1 MSESVLNRIA
11 ADRRLSVARDKQLID
26 LERLEQ
32 PNGADRRS
40 LAAAVKRPG
49 ISLIAEVKTASPSLG
64 VIKNDFSVAQIARTY
79 QSAGARAISVLTEP
93 AHFNGAW
100 DYLRQAKADC
110 DLPILCKD
118 FIVDEFQLRVARAY
132 GADAVLLIAAILDDR
147 ELAHLIAAS
156 HELGLEVLT
165 EAINRSELDRVVA
178 GKSDLIGINN
188 RNLHDL
194 TIDFEVG
201 LSLLADLKAGPK
213 GGPSRQK
220 SRGRP
225 TVMESGIATRQ
236 DVIELEKRGADGI
249 LVGTSLMASDN
260 PAAKAAELLGN

>member
-11 ADRRLSVARDKQLID
+11 ADRRLSIARDKQQID
-26 LERLEQ
+26 PERLDA
-32 PNGADRRS
+32 PRAGAPRS
-40 LAAAVKRPG
+40 LAAAVKEPG

-64 VIKNDFSVAQIARTY
+64 VIRSDFSVGDIVATY
-79 QSAGARAISVLTEP
+79 RSGGARGISVLTEP
-93 AHFNGAW
+93 SRFNGAW
-100 DYLRQAKADC
+100 DYLRQAKEHC

-132 GADAVLLIAAILDDR
+132 GADAVLLIAAILDDS
-147 ELAHLIAAS
+147 ELAGLIEAA
-156 HELGLEVLT
+156 HALGLEVLT
-165 EAINRSELDRVVA
+165 EATNRVELDRVVA

-194 TIDFEVG
+194 KIDFKAG
-201 LSLLADLKAGPK
+201 LSLLADLKGRFGALGD
-213 GGPSRQK
+213 R
-220 SRGRP
+220 RGSP
-225 TVMESGIATRQ
+225 APVVMESGISTRQ
-236 DVIELEKRGADGI
+236 DVIELENRGADGI